1 MKVFNTL
8 SGQKEEFVPWGDV
21 VTMYV
26 CGINPY
32 ADAHI
37 GHAMSYIFFDVVR
50 RYLEFRGY
58 KVKHVQ
64 NITDIE
70 DNIIAHANEQG
81 VSVPELTQKYVE
93 RYDEDIEALN
103 ILRAHE
109 YPRAMGEIPKIIEI
123 VQGLEEK
130 GFAYAVGGN
139 VYFRVRNVPDYG
151 KLSGRSLEQMRAGAR
166 IEVGEDK
173 EDPMDFLLWKDAK
186 PGEPSWDSPWG
197 KGRPGWHIE
206 CSAMSIKYLGE
217 QIDIHGGGQDL
228 VFPHHENEIA
238 QSESFTGKKPFAKY
252 WIHNGLL
259 QMGADKMSKSVGNLV
274 TIRQALEK
282 YSADAIR
289 IFILSSY
296 YRSPLTYSEE
306 ALEAA
311 ERGAERLLGA
321 AAGRVPRPLGAKLEA
336 DTYRERFIEAMDDDF
351 GTPQALA
358 VLFDLVRDIN
368 RADDAGMDVS
378 DAQQTLRELGSEVL
392 GLKFEFRVTESS
404 SFEEE
409 LYKKAF
415 PSLSLEDYSTMQF
428 EDIRRQIE
436 SSLPRLENNEA
447 ANSSLL
453 RLLRNEFAH
462 GKYTFLDKAQES
474 TERYSETLKS
484 LRYQLNDARKPSD
497 LGHIQASLSLLAD
510 CSAANI
516 GSYGSLRDEFRKEK
530 CWEFA
535 DLIRG
540 KLAEEDYFPEDTPQ
554 GTVWKRKR

>member
-8 SGQKEEFVPWGDV
+8 SRQREEFVPQGDE

-70 DNIIAHANEQG
+70 DNIIAHANELG

-103 ILRAHE
+103 ILPAHV

-123 VQGLEEK
+123 VQGLVEK

-173 EDPMDFLLWKDAK
+173 EDPMDFLLWKAAK
-186 PGEPSWDSPWG
+186 PDEPSWDSPWG

-206 CSAMSIKYLGE
+206 CSAMSIRYLGE

-259 QMGADKMSKSVGNLV
+259 QMHETDEAKMSRSLGNLV
-274 TIRQALEK
+274 TIREALEK

-306 ALEAA
+306 TLEAV
-311 ERGAERLLGA
+311 ERGVERLRQA
-321 AAGRVPRPLGAKLEA
+321 ASRAGEGSQGEA
-336 DTYRERFIEAMDDDF
+336 QIDIEDYRRKFIEAMDDDF
-351 GTPQALA
+351 GTAQALA
-358 VLFDLVRDIN
+358 ILFDLARAIN
-368 RADDAGMDVS
+368 EAADRGVS
-378 DAQQTLRELGSEVL
+378 IGEAQSTLVSLARTVL
-392 GLKFEFRVTESS
+392 GLRLPPRLYLKLSDRTSTRATVKLTVVIPTKINTRVNRLIDERATCRENKNWQRADEIRNMLAELGVILEDTKVGTDITYKSVPS
-404 SFEEE
+404 EEAIGSLMKE
-409 LYKKAF
+409 LGI
-415 PSLSLEDYSTMQF
+415 SGDSLE
-428 EDIRRQIE
+428 
-436 SSLPRLENNEA
+436 A
-447 ANSSLL
+447 
-453 RLLRNEFAH
+453 
-462 GKYTFLDKAQES
+462 
-474 TERYSETLKS
+474 
-484 LRYQLNDARKPSD
+484 
-497 LGHIQASLSLLAD
+497 
-510 CSAANI
+510 
-516 GSYGSLRDEFRKEK
+516 
-530 CWEFA
+530 
-535 DLIRG
+535 
-540 KLAEEDYFPEDTPQ
+540 
-554 GTVWKRKR
+554 